1 MSNHSDSKDYVDYA
15 LSLSNQVP
23 DYDKLVANPID
34 LSAIRDKLDTLE
46 YEDAFQFVDDVKLL
60 FSNAKIYNEV
70 RFDR

>member
-1 MSNHSDSKDYVDYA
+1 MYHSDSKDYVDDA

-60 FSNAKIYNEV
+60 FSNAKNYNEV